1 MFQCQVSG
9 NRQASNLTRTLLGV
23 TALAREVRRNRRN
36 HIGTVFA
43 EAEGWRTTV
52 MAENTKEEEKPAAKA
67 PEGPS
72 KLIPMILIANTV
84 LMGVVLAVVLLRK
97 PAAGNTVAT
106 PAPQSAAHGAPP
118 AAAAAEG
125 GKDEKAEHGEGAGH
139 GESAAAADPNGAP
152 GPILKLEN
160 FIIQLRGTDTDRY
173 VRVAFDLELGSE
185 GDRALVQAR
194 MPHIRDAII
203 SYFSDRSLDELR
215 GSEGMD
221 RIKAAVLKKLDDI
234 LAAHRVR
241 SVFITEL
248 VIQ

>member
-1 MFQCQVSG
+1 
-9 NRQASNLTRTLLGV
+9 
-23 TALAREVRRNRRN
+23 
-36 HIGTVFA
+36 
-43 EAEGWRTTV
+43 
-52 MAENTKEEEKPAAKA
+52 MAENTKEKEEEQPVAKA
-67 PEGPS
+67 PAGPS
-72 KLIPMILIANTV
+72 KLIPMILVANTV
-84 LMGVVLAVVLLRK
+84 LMGAVLAVVLLRK
-97 PAAGNTVAT
+97 PQAVAGVAAPAT
-106 PAPQSAAHGAPP
+106 KTDKGHSESPEGTAGK
-118 AAAAAEG
+118 EG
-125 GKDEKAEHGEGAGH
+125 GKEEGGGHGEAAGH
-139 GESAAAADPNGAP
+139 GEATAPGDPSGAP

-173 VRVAFDLELGSE
+173 VRVAFDLELMTE
-185 GDRALVQAR
+185 ADRAAIQSR

-221 RIKAAVLKKLDDI
+221 RIKLAVAKKLDDI

>member
-1 MFQCQVSG
+1 
-9 NRQASNLTRTLLGV
+9 
-23 TALAREVRRNRRN
+23 
-36 HIGTVFA
+36 
-43 EAEGWRTTV
+43 
-52 MAENTKEEEKPAAKA
+52 MAENTKEKEDDQPAAKA

-72 KLIPMILIANTV
+72 KLVPMILIANTV
-84 LMGVVLAVVLLRK
+84 LMGAVLAVVLLRK
-97 PAAGNTVAT
+97 PTASAAVPAPAAKTDKGHGELPEGAAGKEA
-106 PAPQSAAHGAPP
+106 SKEEGA
-118 AAAAAEG
+118 G
-125 GKDEKAEHGEGAGH
+125 HGEAAGH
-139 GESAAAADPNGAP
+139 GESAAAADPSGAP

-173 VRVAFDLELGSE
+173 VRVAFDLELTAES
-185 GDRALVQAR
+185 DRALVQAR

-221 RIKAAVLKKLDDI
+221 RIKLAVAKKLDDI

>member
-1 MFQCQVSG
+1 
-9 NRQASNLTRTLLGV
+9 
-23 TALAREVRRNRRN
+23 
-36 HIGTVFA
+36 
-43 EAEGWRTTV
+43 
-52 MAENTKEEEKPAAKA
+52 MAENTKEKEKEKEDDDKPVAK
-67 PEGPS
+67 PSEGS
-72 KLIPMILIANTV
+72 KKLIPMILVANTA
-84 LMGVVLAVVLLRK
+84 LMAAVLAVVLLRK
-97 PAAGNTVAT
+97 PPAPAAVVVR
-106 PAPQSAAHGAPP
+106 APQSATANPEAP
-118 AAAAAEG
+118 AAGAAKAEEG
-125 GKDEKAEHGEGAGH
+125 GHGEGHGEGAGK
-139 GESAAAADPNGAP
+139 GEAALVADPNGAP

-173 VRVAFDLELGSE
+173 VRVAFDLELGTE
-185 GDRALVQAR
+185 ADRALIQAR

-221 RIKAAVLKKLDDI
+221 RIKLAVSKKLDDI